1 MATAGLPQPGR
12 EQRRNWL
19 TATKSKP
26 FLENLVPPRA
36 ATCPAETL
44 PKISGMH
51 TRTFRDRRG
60 RGLRGPLLPMEAPR
74 YRTRGE
80 SFDVA
85 VLEAYAPIQHSYPG
99 QLAHLDIAVDTVP
112 RMRLRSDTILPDE
125 IVADGP
131 VPLGRVIPAGIDAQG
146 RPTRAR
152 LVLFRMPI
160 EQRCANP
167 QEREELL
174 TGILTALVAQYLNL
188 DPRDIDP
195 DFQF

>member
-1 MATAGLPQPGR
+1 MET
-12 EQRRNWL
+12 
-19 TATKSKP
+19 
-26 FLENLVPPRA
+26 PR
-36 ATCPAETL
+36 
-44 PKISGMH
+44 H
-51 TRTFRDRRG
+51 
-60 RGLRGPLLPMEAPR
+60 
-74 YRTRGE
+74 RTRAE

-85 VLEAYAPIQHSYPG
+85 VLEAYAPIQHSYPE
-99 QLAHLDIAVDTVP
+99 QLAQLDIAVDTVP
-112 RMRLRSDTILPDE
+112 RMRLRADAILPDE

-160 EQRCANP
+160 EQRSATP
-167 QEREELL
+167 QEREDLL
-174 TGILTALVAQYLNL
+174 NGILTALVAQYLNL